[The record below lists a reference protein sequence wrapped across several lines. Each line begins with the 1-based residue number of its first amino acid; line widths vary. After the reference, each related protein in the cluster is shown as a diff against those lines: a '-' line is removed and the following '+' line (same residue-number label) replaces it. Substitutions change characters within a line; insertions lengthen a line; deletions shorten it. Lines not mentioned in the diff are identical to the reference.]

1 MDQPLVRKN
10 RNVCFGFLPG
20 LEAHFVVV
28 SFNLFFLLFTLIP
41 YFIMI
46 IILKLSLF
54 FYYVYKASTKASK
67 FKFFPTKI
75 IFGVKLRDKVKKKI
89 YLF

>member
-10 RNVCFGFLPG
+10 RNVSFGFLLG
-20 LEAHFVVV
+20 LEAHSVVV
-28 SFNLFFLLFTLIP
+28 SFNLFFLLFNLIP

-46 IILKLSLF
+46 IILK
-54 FYYVYKASTKASK
+54 VSK

-75 IFGVKLRDKVKKKI
+75 TFGVELETK
-89 YLF
+89 